1 MRRTM
6 SESAVTTT
14 RTSTGAG
21 ARGPTSDVILEAAF
35 RILARDGYQG
45 LTARNVAVEAGTN
58 LALVNYYFG
67 GKKGLLLAL
76 YDELER
82 QRFAR
87 QQAMYEHPDEP
98 LSVKWRRALAYY
110 RSDLQDGFVRV
121 HHELQA
127 QGFADP
133 ALAERGR
140 RRVSAWGELLTEVA
154 ERYLPELGVDVPARE
169 VVAAFCAFWYGM
181 EQLHLIGMEEP
192 AMPYEAVLQ
201 RIGAWLEQREASH
214 LATPRA
220 AERPR

>member
-1 MRRTM
+1 M
-6 SESAVTTT
+6 SESASTTT
-14 RTSTGAG
+14 RASTGAG
-21 ARGPTSDVILEAAF
+21 ARSATSDVILEAAF

-45 LTARNVAVEAGTN
+45 LTARNVAEEAGTN

-76 YDELER
+76 YDDLER

-87 QQAMYEHPDEP
+87 QQAMYEHPNEP
-98 LSVKWRRALAYY
+98 LSVKWRRALEYY

-154 ERYLPELGVDVPARE
+154 ERYLPELGVDLPARE

-181 EQLHLIGMEEP
+181 EQLHLIGLEEP

-201 RIGAWLEQREASH
+201 RIGAWLERREAA
-214 LATPRA
+214 LGATPRV
-220 AERPR
+220 AERAR